1 MSIVKLISVADGNV
15 KKTCPR
21 EGGESVQQGP
31 LAYYVLEGV
40 SFVLARS
47 PAGPNGFVH
56 PRRVTH
62 LCVTHGAYS
71 GYVSTAKWQPACAKP
86 LRQRQG
92 TPLAAFF
99 NIPM

>member
-1 MSIVKLISVADGNV
+1 MSIVKLLSAADGNV

-47 PAGPNGFVH
+47 
-56 PRRVTH
+56 RRAFPLFDGRSGHRVGE
-62 LCVTHGAYS
+62 HGKM
-71 GYVSTAKWQPACAKP
+71 VPC
-86 LRQRQG
+86 LRVA
-92 TPLAAFF
+92 LA
-99 NIPM
+99 